1 MTENDWP
8 KSLTRAQGKAIRHYR
23 ELAGLKHEELAR
35 KLTEAGLPM
44 QRTTL
49 VNIEQGLRKSL
60 SVPEILAIGY
70 VLDVPPGM
78 LIAPLG
84 LQPKV
89 EAVSGQE
96 IDTWRALGWI
106 SGELKFG
113 EGLHPSS
120 TSERTIGQE
129 IRSHYSAIQEL
140 VEDLVTSRH
149 VLEVSDNPVYLA
161 EARRRAA
168 AQSELLSQHLDILSK
183 KDMALPQLPHQIEDD
198 GTDADFAWYFNE

>member
-1 MTENDWP
+1 MTDTEWP
-8 KSLTRAQGKAIRHYR
+8 KSLTQAQGKAIRHYR

-49 VNIEQGLRKSL
+49 VNIEQGLRKAL

-70 VLDVPPGM
+70 VLGVPPGM

-84 LQPKV
+84 LQSEV
-89 EAVSGQE
+89 EAVSGKQ

-106 SGELKFG
+106 SGELGFG
-113 EGLHPSS
+113 EGLYPTTTAERS
-120 TSERTIGQE
+120 TGQE

-140 VEDLVTSRH
+140 VEALATSRH
-149 VLEVSDNPVYLA
+149 VLENSENPVYLA
-161 EARRRAA
+161 EARKRVA
-168 AQSELLSQHLDILSK
+168 AQSEMLAKYHDILAK
-183 KDMALPQLPHQIEDD
+183 KGLALPQLPDVVVDDDPEDM
-198 GTDADFAWYFNE
+198 AWYFNE